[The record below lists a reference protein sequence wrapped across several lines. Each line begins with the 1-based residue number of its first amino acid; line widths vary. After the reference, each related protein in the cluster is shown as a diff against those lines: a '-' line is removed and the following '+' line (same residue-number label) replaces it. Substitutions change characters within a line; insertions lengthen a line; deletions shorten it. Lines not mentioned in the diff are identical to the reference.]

1 MISTCLK
8 YFAKKSKMTD
18 DASLKIIYCCIIQS
32 SSVPCQQFFT
42 IFAQSKSTP
51 LRRNFF
57 CNPLL
62 VSVKSF
68 YLVAATVPTPKFQFS
83 ASWFEI
89 WSLISQSNQGL
100 LSSKLFHTFL
110 RRRKNRSTIQ
120 RNPVDVNLSAP
131 LLIKRIV
138 VDPIVTPHI
147 KYINT
152 SQNSSSQSNYGR
164 GNFYTLNLG

>member
-1 MISTCLK
+1 
-8 YFAKKSKMTD
+8 MTD

-32 SSVPCQQFFT
+32 SSLPCQQFFT

-51 LRRNFF
+51 PSTQFF

-110 RRRKNRSTIQ
+110 LLPQKNPSTLLR

-152 SQNSSSQSNYGR
+152 SQNSSTRELLYAKPGIK
-164 GNFYTLNLG
+164 

>member
-1 MISTCLK
+1 MLYYLVVVRTTMSAIFHYICNK
-8 YFAKKSKMTD
+8 ANQPPF
-18 DASLKIIYCCIIQS
+18 DAIFLQPSFGFRKIL
-32 SSVPCQQFFT
+32 F
-42 IFAQSKSTP
+42 
-51 LRRNFF
+51 
-57 CNPLL
+57 
-62 VSVKSF
+62 
-68 YLVAATVPTPKFQFS
+68 LVAAAVPRPKFQFS

-110 RRRKNRSTIQ
+110 LLPQKNTSSLR

-152 SQNSSSQSNYGR
+152 SRNSSS
-164 GNFYTLNLG
+164 

>member
-1 MISTCLK
+1 
-8 YFAKKSKMTD
+8 MTD

-32 SSVPCQQFFT
+32 SSLPPCQQFFT
-42 IFAQSKSTP
+42 IFATKQINPSSTQ
-51 LRRNFF
+51 FF

-68 YLVAATVPTPKFQFS
+68 YLTVAVAVLIPKFQFS

-110 RRRKNRSTIQ
+110 LLPQKNTSTLR

-152 SQNSSSQSNYGR
+152 SRNSSSQSNDGR
-164 GNFYTLNLG
+164 GKLLYAKPGIK

>member
-1 MISTCLK
+1 MSAIFHYICTKQINSPST
-8 YFAKKSKMTD
+8 
-18 DASLKIIYCCIIQS
+18 Q
-32 SSVPCQQFFT
+32 
-42 IFAQSKSTP
+42 
-51 LRRNFF
+51 FF

-110 RRRKNRSTIQ
+110 LLPQKNTSTLLR

-152 SQNSSSQSNYGR
+152 SPKFVVVVELR
-164 GNFYTLNLG
+164 TRETFIR

>member
-1 MISTCLK
+1 MLYYLVVVLTTMSAIFHYICNKANQPL
-8 YFAKKSKMTD
+8 F
-18 DASLKIIYCCIIQS
+18 DAIFLQPSFGFRKIL
-32 SSVPCQQFFT
+32 F
-42 IFAQSKSTP
+42 
-51 LRRNFF
+51 
-57 CNPLL
+57 
-62 VSVKSF
+62 
-68 YLVAATVPTPKFQFS
+68 LVAAAVPRPKFQFS

-110 RRRKNRSTIQ
+110 LRRRKNTSALR

-152 SQNSSSQSNYGR
+152 SRNSSS
-164 GNFYTLNLG
+164 